1 MKTLNPGFPCVQPSL
16 SHGVSRSSPGL
27 PNWRPVG
34 CGEEALTHFGKQA
47 APGGVRVP
55 GPTSQARYLL
65 RSLHIWALFLAAA
78 SLLKSVLL
86 ALFLGWMRQVLFG
99 NVFFSPHHFC
109 PGRTWWNTKWHPH
122 CQGQSKYLFGKQR
135 DGCFIGFEGGTQR
148 AGSRADHT
156 PSLSEELGW
165 GRSPLGT
172 QGFQSLANRSGS
184 LRSSEGWRSPVPG
197 TGLFWRGGCRC

>member
-1 MKTLNPGFPCVQPSL
+1 MKTLNSGFPCVQPSL

-27 PNWRPVG
+27 PNWRG
-34 CGEEALTHFGKQA
+34 
-47 APGGVRVP
+47 GGVWGGGTDALRKAGSSWRSP
-55 GPTSQARYLL
+55 GAGATAQARYLL
-65 RSLHIWALFLAAA
+65 RSLHIWALFLAVA

-86 ALFLGWMRQVLFG
+86 ALFLGRKTQVLFG

-109 PGRTWWNTKWHPH
+109 PGGTWWNAKWLPH
-122 CQGQSKYLFGKQR
+122 HQGQSKYLFGKQR

-172 QGFQSLANRSGS
+172 RGLSVTGQPEWEPLLQWGMKI
-184 LRSSEGWRSPVPG
+184 SSAGNG
-197 TGLFWRGGCRC
+197 TVLKRWL